1 MAKAYIG
8 IGSNLGN
15 RHANCTE
22 AVELLRKN
30 TIDVTRQSAMH
41 ETKPWGVVKQPAFI
55 NMAVEIET
63 DLTPLRL
70 LSILKK
76 IETAMGRED
85 TFRWGPRIIDLDILL
100 YDDLLV
106 NEPGL
111 VIPHP
116 FMHERDFVLKPLS
129 EIAPEKVHP
138 LLKKTILQLME
149 NRGKN

>member
-8 IGSNLGN
+8 IGSNLGK

-41 ETKPWGVVKQPAFI
+41 ETKPWGVVEQRTFI

-63 DLTPLRL
+63 DLSPLDL

-138 LLKKTILQLME
+138 LLKKTIRQLLE